1 MPRYIRGQRSTSPSQ
16 SLLVVRQRTME
27 AVSSDAGIIADSVI
41 SLRDVVMYSAQ
52 HLKAKIIRVK
62 S

>member
-1 MPRYIRGQRSTSPSQ
+1 
-16 SLLVVRQRTME
+16 ME

-62 S
+62 SWVPH